1 MSGYNSGALDTLD
14 TVIASLNNL
23 NVGRLD
29 AIADQL
35 RSVRE
40 ALEARGE
47 SELVS
52 KLDACRDAL
61 FRGDLEEFRRLRE
74 TLVSR
79 LGHLRKTN

>member
-1 MSGYNSGALDTLD
+1 MDSLD

-29 AIADQL
+29 SIADQL
-35 RSVRE
+35 RSARE

-47 SELVS
+47 AELVT

-61 FRGDLEEFRRLRE
+61 FRGELDEFRRLRE
-74 TLVSR
+74 TIVSR